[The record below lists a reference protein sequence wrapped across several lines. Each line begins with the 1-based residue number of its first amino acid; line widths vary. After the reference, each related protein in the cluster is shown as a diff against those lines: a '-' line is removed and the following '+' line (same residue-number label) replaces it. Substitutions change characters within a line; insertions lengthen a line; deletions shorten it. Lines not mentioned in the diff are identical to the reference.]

1 MVHVTKG
8 DFIWVEP
15 PKGTGSVPI
24 GARVIDADHGKL
36 KVVDDAGKEEWLSS
50 DRRVKLMHP
59 TSVQGVEDM
68 TQLGDLHEAAI
79 LRNISVRYREKLI
92 YTYTGSILIAVNP
105 YVDIP
110 LYTPEQIRLYR
121 HRKIGELP
129 PHIFA
134 VADNAYTNMRNSS
147 KNQSVVISGESGAG
161 KTESTKLV
169 LQFLATISGQHSW
182 IEQQVLEAN
191 PILEAFGNAK
201 TIRNDNS
208 SRFGKYIDVHFNSHA
223 GLSLEE
229 KQQYDLTAPSDYF
242 YLTQGK
248 TLIADGRDDAAD
260 FADIRSAM
268 KVLMFKDPEVSSI
281 FRILAAL
288 LHIGNIKYRSTMS
301 HNLEG
306 VEVADL
312 NLVKRVARLLHFD
325 ERVLLDTLTTKTI
338 VTREERV
345 ISTLTPQQAVDTRD
359 AFVKGVYGRIFVY
372 IVQKINDAIYKP
384 RSEAHRRISIGVL
397 DIFGFENFDTNSFE
411 QLCIN
416 YANEHLQQ
424 FFVRHIFKM
433 EQKEY
438 DLEKINWRHIQF
450 VDNQE
455 TLDLIAQR
463 PMNIMSLID
472 EESIFPKGTDVS
484 MLQKLHANH
493 NKNDGLYLK
502 PKSDLEKAFGITH
515 FAGAVYYSTKGF
527 LEKNRDAFSAD
538 LHGLV
543 ASSKMNFLM
552 RLFDEGEYSDGLNKR
567 KVATVG
573 GQFKKSLES
582 LMNALQ
588 QTEPFFIR
596 CIKPNEFKKPMYLD
610 RTLVIRQL
618 RYSGMMET
626 IKIRKAGYPV
636 RHGYQDFVDRYRML
650 VNGIPPAHRIDC
662 FSAAKKICLKVLG
675 PKADFQLGK
684 TKVFLKDA
692 HDLYLEQEYFR
703 MMNERAITIQKT
715 VRGWVARRQF
725 LRQRQSA
732 VMIQKIWRGF
742 EQRRRYRQIIVGITR
757 LQAWLRAKRLEEHY
771 QSLRATIIRFQA
783 HCRGALV
790 RNEVKAM
797 RAKGKRR
804 PAMMAKPPSPEP
816 EINGNMA
823 APEKDIPL
831 FDYLPA
837 DTENGSGS
845 ESNTLTRTSVTTT
858 PSPSTSMMD
867 DPFDGED
874 LSKYQF
880 GKFAATYFQAQ
891 ATSSHVKRP
900 LKQTLL
906 YNDDPGS
913 QLAGLAVWMTM
924 LRFMGDLPDAKP
936 GSINGEGNYDKTPV
950 MTRLYATLGR
960 KFSRRDVEEASMA
973 SEYDQYGSN
982 KIRSRNVGKKLIS
995 MTLKKKTKLTGMES
1009 NASDRSDASNYSNA
1023 LLENKPMSSL
1033 DKLHYIIGLGIL
1045 REELRDEIYCQLCK
1059 QLSTNPSKLS
1069 QARGWILMSLC
1080 VGCFAPS
1087 ERFIKYLFC
1096 FIREQGPGNSGYA
1109 AYIEQRLRRTQKNGT
1124 RHQPPSYVELQA
1136 NKAKK
1141 DIVLAI
1147 TFMDGSVKS
1156 VHADSATTASELCK
1170 ILAEKVQLKDRF
1182 GFSLYIALF
1191 DKVSSLG
1198 SGCDHVLD
1206 AVSQCEQ
1213 YAKEQGNQERNAP
1226 WRLFFRKEIF
1236 SPWYNPKED
1245 SVGTNLIYQQ
1255 IVRGVKFGEYRCE
1268 KDEDYA
1274 LVAAQNYIVDEGAMD
1289 VDKLRKAL
1297 NGYLPDFVLNSQE
1310 KNEQY
1315 WIQLIMNV
1323 HRKKFNIT
1331 PQPSISQVKEDVV
1344 AFAKFKWP
1352 LLFSRFYEAVKFAGP
1367 PLPRDEVIIAV
1378 NYTGIYVVDDEE
1390 QVLQEFSFPEVA
1402 ASIFNKGKR
1411 TGADN
1416 FTIRAVSGDDFT
1428 FQSPNAEDI
1437 AELVDYFLVG
1447 LKERSKFLIAT
1458 QSQRENEQSSLLGF
1472 EQGDLLLLCNGA
1484 TGAIL
1489 KQQQVVMAEN
1499 ARTGQQGTVG
1509 ADQVYVLPTLVKPP
1523 NAVMDMFPKNID
1535 YSMMQPSMGKQI
1547 AVIHSSGDLPHTL
1560 ENFAV
1565 DNFKSVTPVKR
1576 SMTLRRREPNTGE
1589 IWRFSREPI
1598 REPLLKKLEGRKEPA
1613 IEAINSYIAIM
1624 KYMGDYQTHRSRLG
1638 TDITDQVFKA
1648 PLKYE
1653 ILRDECYCQLMK
1665 QLTHN
1670 PSLLSEERGWEL
1682 FWLATGLFPPSQSL
1696 YKEVIQFLKSRV
1708 NSISNECYHRVH
1720 KMLKAGAR
1728 KFAPYSVE
1736 VEAIQ
1741 NKTVQILHKV
1751 YFPDHTNEGIELDS
1765 STKAKEFCQRIG
1777 KHLKLR
1783 SVEGFSLFLRTDEKI
1798 LSVPENEFFFDFIR
1812 QLSDWAQ
1819 ENFATKDRPYVPLN
1833 YQVYFMRKLW
1843 LNVEI
1848 GQDRMADLI
1857 FHYHQEL
1864 PKYLSGYHKVSKQ
1877 DAVSIGALILRAR
1890 TRPDQPAPFGQLHLM
1905 MSEIVPQDLVKAYS
1919 GNDWKKNIKQAYSS
1933 GIEQMS
1939 CEDAKTAFLDKIRNW
1954 PTFGSTFFV
1963 VKQTAD
1969 QTLPTQLLV
1978 SINRQGVSLFH
1989 PETKNQIANYP
2000 FTQIGNWTIGNT
2012 YINITVGNLLK
2023 GSSPRLTF
2031 ETEYGYKMDDLLKSY
2046 ISVLITAQT
2055 KKPQIGVKWECNYV
2069 LLLYENAK
2077 LTLLS
2082 LENCDKLRISRAP
2095 CVCNKLF

>member
-1 MVHVTKG
+1 
-8 DFIWVEP
+8 
-15 PKGTGSVPI
+15 
-24 GARVIDADHGKL
+24 
-36 KVVDDAGKEEWLSS
+36 
-50 DRRVKLMHP
+50 
-59 TSVQGVEDM
+59 
-68 TQLGDLHEAAI
+68 
-79 LRNISVRYREKLI
+79 
-92 YTYTGSILIAVNP
+92 
-105 YVDIP
+105 
-110 LYTPEQIRLYR
+110 
-121 HRKIGELP
+121 
-129 PHIFA
+129 
-134 VADNAYTNMRNSS
+134 
-147 KNQSVVISGESGAG
+147 
-161 KTESTKLV
+161 
-169 LQFLATISGQHSW
+169 
-182 IEQQVLEAN
+182 
-191 PILEAFGNAK
+191 
-201 TIRNDNS
+201 
-208 SRFGKYIDVHFNSHA
+208 
-223 GLSLEE
+223 
-229 KQQYDLTAPSDYF
+229 
-242 YLTQGK
+242 
-248 TLIADGRDDAAD
+248 
-260 FADIRSAM
+260 
-268 KVLMFKDPEVSSI
+268 
-281 FRILAAL
+281 
-288 LHIGNIKYRSTMS
+288 
-301 HNLEG
+301 
-306 VEVADL
+306 
-312 NLVKRVARLLHFD
+312 
-325 ERVLLDTLTTKTI
+325 
-338 VTREERV
+338 
-345 ISTLTPQQAVDTRD
+345 
-359 AFVKGVYGRIFVY
+359 
-372 IVQKINDAIYKP
+372 
-384 RSEAHRRISIGVL
+384 
-397 DIFGFENFDTNSFE
+397 
-411 QLCIN
+411 
-416 YANEHLQQ
+416 
-424 FFVRHIFKM
+424 
-433 EQKEY
+433 
-438 DLEKINWRHIQF
+438 
-450 VDNQE
+450 
-455 TLDLIAQR
+455 
-463 PMNIMSLID
+463 
-472 EESIFPKGTDVS
+472 
-484 MLQKLHANH
+484 
-493 NKNDGLYLK
+493 
-502 PKSDLEKAFGITH
+502 
-515 FAGAVYYSTKGF
+515 
-527 LEKNRDAFSAD
+527 
-538 LHGLV
+538 
-543 ASSKMNFLM
+543 
-552 RLFDEGEYSDGLNKR
+552 
-567 KVATVG
+567 
-573 GQFKKSLES
+573 
-582 LMNALQ
+582 
-588 QTEPFFIR
+588 
-596 CIKPNEFKKPMYLD
+596 
-610 RTLVIRQL
+610 
-618 RYSGMMET
+618 
-626 IKIRKAGYPV
+626 
-636 RHGYQDFVDRYRML
+636 
-650 VNGIPPAHRIDC
+650 
-662 FSAAKKICLKVLG
+662 
-675 PKADFQLGK
+675 
-684 TKVFLKDA
+684 
-692 HDLYLEQEYFR
+692 
-703 MMNERAITIQKT
+703 
-715 VRGWVARRQF
+715 
-725 LRQRQSA
+725 
-732 VMIQKIWRGF
+732 
-742 EQRRRYRQIIVGITR
+742 
-757 LQAWLRAKRLEEHY
+757 
-771 QSLRATIIRFQA
+771 
-783 HCRGALV
+783 
-790 RNEVKAM
+790 
-797 RAKGKRR
+797 
-804 PAMMAKPPSPEP
+804 
-816 EINGNMA
+816 
-823 APEKDIPL
+823 
-831 FDYLPA
+831 
-837 DTENGSGS
+837 
-845 ESNTLTRTSVTTT
+845 
-858 PSPSTSMMD
+858 
-867 DPFDGED
+867 
-874 LSKYQF
+874 
-880 GKFAATYFQAQ
+880 
-891 ATSSHVKRP
+891 
-900 LKQTLL
+900 
-906 YNDDPGS
+906 
-913 QLAGLAVWMTM
+913 
-924 LRFMGDLPDAKP
+924 
-936 GSINGEGNYDKTPV
+936 

-995 MTLKKKTKLTGMES
+995 MTLKKKTKMTGMES

-1344 AFAKFKWP
+1344 A
-1352 LLFSRFYEAVKFAGP
+1352 
-1367 PLPRDEVIIAV
+1367 
-1378 NYTGIYVVDDEE
+1378 
-1390 QVLQEFSFPEVA
+1390 
-1402 ASIFNKGKR
+1402 GKR

-1565 DNFKSVTPVKR
+1565 DNFKSVTP
-1576 SMTLRRREPNTGE
+1576 
-1589 IWRFSREPI
+1589 
-1598 REPLLKKLEGRKEPA
+1598 KLEGRKEPA

-1682 FWLATGLFPPSQSL
+1682 FWLGHSL

-1833 YQVYFMRKLW
+1833 YQVYFYAKIM
-1843 LNVEI
+1843 VEC
-1848 GQDRMADLI
+1848 GD
-1857 FHYHQEL
+1857 
-1864 PKYLSGYHKVSKQ
+1864 
-1877 DAVSIGALILRAR
+1877 R
-1890 TRPDQPAPFGQLHLM
+1890 TRSNGRSYLPLPP
-1905 MSEIVPQDLVKAYS
+1905 EIVPQDLVKAYS

-1933 GIEQMS
+1933 GIEQI
-1939 CEDAKTAFLDKIRNW
+1939 FGNW

-1969 QTLPTQLLV
+1969 QTLPAQLLV

-2012 YINITVGNLLK
+2012 YINIT
-2023 GSSPRLTF
+2023 
-2031 ETEYGYKMDDLLKSY
+2031 TEYGYKMDDLLKSY

-2055 KKPQIGVKWECNYV
+2055 KNPKLASNG
-2069 LLLYENAK
+2069 NA
-2077 LTLLS
+2077 
-2082 LENCDKLRISRAP
+2082 IM
-2095 CVCNKLF
+2095 